1 MPRWRFVVIAGTP
14 VYISAAWLA
23 FAAIVVAFYAPVIA
37 RHGTTWPVSLALG
50 AGIAVLWAISV
61 LLHELGHLVIA
72 RLMGTEVIQIEIG
85 LTGGLTDTVTDDERP
100 SEQFWVSLAG
110 PLVSLALGLP
120 GLVSLLTGRGLDF
133 DTHGNLGLIIATFT
147 LSNLV
152 VGVFNLLPGLP
163 LDGGHILVAAVWRV
177 SGSQARGVRVAAMV
191 GLFFAVATSVGGLV
205 VLVTMRDSWATASV
219 ALLLAWGFWDMANTS
234 LKHSRSATRLER
246 TTVADL
252 VRPAPVADARDT
264 VATVLERSGEAT
276 RTILIDAA
284 GTPIAV
290 VETEALV
297 RVPTIARTA
306 LRGLD
311 VATPLPSRQVVSAGA
326 SLLDLVSRNRSGRH
340 PYAVVVDADGTV
352 MGLVTR
358 QDAAR
363 LDLAGSPD
371 DRDPDV
377 TDGGRPK
384 ESSRG
389 VQ

>member
-1 MPRWRFVVIAGTP
+1 MPRWRFAVVAGTP

-37 RHGTTWPVSLALG
+37 RHGTTWPVSLALA

-61 LLHELGHLVIA
+61 LLHELGHLVAA

-133 DTHGNLGLIIATFT
+133 AAHGNLGLVIATFT

-177 SGSQARGVRVAAMV
+177 SGSRARGVRVAAMV
-191 GLFFAVATSVGGLV
+191 GLFLAVATSVAGLL

-234 LKHSRSATRLER
+234 LKHSRSATRLEH

-252 VRPAPVADARDT
+252 VRPAPVADVRET
-264 VATVLERSGEAT
+264 VATMLERTADAT
-276 RTILIDAA
+276 RTILVD
-284 GTPIAV
+284 GTGAPVAV
-290 VETEALV
+290 VETDALV
-297 RVPTIARTA
+297 RVPMIARTA

-311 VATPLPSRQVVSAGA
+311 VATPLPPRQIVSADA
-326 SLLDLVSRNRSGRH
+326 TLLDLASRNRSGRH

-358 QDAAR
+358 QDADR
-363 LDLAGSPD
+363 LDLPDSTD
-371 DRDPDV
+371 DR
-377 TDGGRPK
+377 
-384 ESSRG
+384 SSDRHQRRAPEG